1 MWTILGPVGRI
12 YFVHSLQDRRADKFE
27 SNALQIV
34 LNLFPHLEEVSDRQ
48 YLCQLIPSRVL
59 PVMQLEPNLFPS
71 RQQRLTEANSDSAK
85 QLPSVEKEKSNK
97 SPSHNDITHQ
107 SFFAWID

>member
-1 MWTILGPVGRI
+1 MGEFI
-12 YFVHSLQDRRADKFE
+12 FVHSLQDRRADKFE

-34 LNLFPHLEEVSDRQ
+34 LNLFPHLEEVSGHQ

-85 QLPSVEKEKSNK
+85 QLPSVEKKSNN
-97 SPSHNDITHQ
+97 PQ
-107 SFFAWID
+107 SQ